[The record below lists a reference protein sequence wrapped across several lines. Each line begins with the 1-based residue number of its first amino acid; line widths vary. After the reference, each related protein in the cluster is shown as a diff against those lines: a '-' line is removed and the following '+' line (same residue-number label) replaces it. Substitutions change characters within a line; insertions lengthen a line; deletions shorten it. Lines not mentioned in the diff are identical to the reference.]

1 MEHAR
6 ASTSDRSRARSASRG
21 GRSRNA
27 WAAGASLLAIAGIVG
42 AVLAAGGVA
51 RNDADRA
58 RDAFVDSS
66 AEVTSALNQALLHEE
81 DLIVGARG
89 FLATDPDPT
98 NSRFL
103 RWVRSVQAPERYPE
117 LIGFGFHE
125 IVPASRLAAYAAR
138 VAADPPL
145 ELDPGEELRVVP
157 PGKRPYYCLAPL
169 GYSRDLEIAP
179 PAGFDYCATDTTGK
193 KLSTRVSGQSTYSP
207 IDLGGAEALS
217 ISIPVYRGGA
227 VPPTSEARR
236 ATFRGWVGMGIL
248 PKVVLDRALQGNS
261 AITATMRYRRGDTAV
276 AFSSGT
282 PPESADSVTQD
293 LRNGW
298 TLRTSAMV
306 DDDGVLANGS
316 ALALLLAGAA
326 TSVLLALLVFVLGTG
341 RARARRR
348 VEGQT
353 VELRHQ
359 ALHDPLT
366 DLPNRALIGDRSEQL
381 LLRNRRARVE
391 GAAMLIDLDEFK
403 NVNDTL
409 GHEAGDVLL
418 EAVAERLQRCLRES
432 DTLGRVGGDEFVVL
446 VDGGPKSVAPE
457 LVAERLLAVM
467 RYPFELTGA
476 PLPVMVTASIGIAKG
491 DRDSGAELLHDADVA
506 MYLAK
511 GTGKNRCEVF
521 RPQMESDARHRYEL
535 EFELRSALEAEQ
547 FGLVY
552 QPIYNLD
559 DLSMTGVEAL
569 LRWHHPRLGT
579 VPPSEFIPLLESS
592 GHIVEVGRMVL
603 VEACRQMAAW
613 HARGTQ
619 LGVSVNVSA
628 RQLDLDVIVDHVRE
642 ALELSGLDPVTLTI
656 EITETALVSNPET
669 TAGRLREL
677 KAVGVQIAIDDFGTG
692 YSSLAYLEKFPVDSL
707 KIDRTFIDGITRS
720 PQAKALVH
728 TLVQLGRDLGLRT
741 LAEGVERSE
750 QLEQLRGE
758 RINEAQGFLLARP
771 LDPETLEE
779 TVLRKVAQ
787 STGDPA

>member
-1 MEHAR
+1 
-6 ASTSDRSRARSASRG
+6 
-21 GRSRNA
+21 
-27 WAAGASLLAIAGIVG
+27 
-42 AVLAAGGVA
+42 
-51 RNDADRA
+51 
-58 RDAFVDSS
+58 
-66 AEVTSALNQALLHEE
+66 
-81 DLIVGARG
+81 
-89 FLATDPDPT
+89 
-98 NSRFL
+98 
-103 RWVRSVQAPERYPE
+103 
-117 LIGFGFHE
+117 
-125 IVPASRLAAYAAR
+125 
-138 VAADPPL
+138 
-145 ELDPGEELRVVP
+145 
-157 PGKRPYYCLAPL
+157 
-169 GYSRDLEIAP
+169 
-179 PAGFDYCATDTTGK
+179 
-193 KLSTRVSGQSTYSP
+193 
-207 IDLGGAEALS
+207 
-217 ISIPVYRGGA
+217 
-227 VPPTSEARR
+227 
-236 ATFRGWVGMGIL
+236 
-248 PKVVLDRALQGNS
+248 
-261 AITATMRYRRGDTAV
+261 
-276 AFSSGT
+276 
-282 PPESADSVTQD
+282 
-293 LRNGW
+293 
-298 TLRTSAMV
+298 
-306 DDDGVLANGS
+306 
-316 ALALLLAGAA
+316 
-326 TSVLLALLVFVLGTG
+326 
-341 RARARRR
+341 
-348 VEGQT
+348 
-353 VELRHQ
+353 
-359 ALHDPLT
+359 
-366 DLPNRALIGDRSEQL
+366 
-381 LLRNRRARVE
+381 
-391 GAAMLIDLDEFK
+391 
-403 NVNDTL
+403 
-409 GHEAGDVLL
+409 
-418 EAVAERLQRCLRES
+418 
-432 DTLGRVGGDEFVVL
+432 
-446 VDGGPKSVAPE
+446 
-457 LVAERLLAVM
+457 
-467 RYPFELTGA
+467 
-476 PLPVMVTASIGIAKG
+476 
-491 DRDSGAELLHDADVA
+491 